1 MKILVPVGISL
12 LLFLAAC
19 SGLSTF
25 SSEKQ
30 ETEYV
35 SHGLTEMTN
44 GHYESA
50 ERLFNQALQIN
61 EKNPYALLN
70 LGLLCHARQRYVEA
84 RQYYQAVIDLN
95 ANEAADPRFVKG
107 YKGKK
112 LIEIARTNIDK
123 VPQIAFAT
131 VEDVNQRDTD
141 SDGVPDN
148 LDRCPN
154 TPAEAAV
161 SINGCWSLV
170 GIFSSGEAVIGSH
183 AYDQLD
189 AVIRILSKDPSLRIE
204 IQGHTDDT
212 GPADLNKQLSK
223 KRAQSVMLY
232 LIRKGISS
240 KRLRWVGY
248 GHTRPIAS
256 NNTEE
261 GRNHNR
267 RIELMPI
274 R

>member
-1 MKILVPVGISL
+1 MKILFSVGISL
-12 LLFLAAC
+12 LLFLTSC
-19 SGLSTF
+19 SGLSTL

-30 ETEYV
+30 EAEYV
-35 SHGLTEMTN
+35 SHGLAAMSKRQYDT
-44 GHYESA
+44 A
-50 ERLFNQALQIN
+50 ERLFNEALLVNDQ
-61 EKNPYALLN
+61 NPYALLN
-70 LGLLCHARQRYVEA
+70 LGLLCQARQRYVEA

-95 ANEAADPRFVKG
+95 SDQVADPRFVKG

-131 VEDVNQRDTD
+131 VEDVNRRDTD
-141 SDGVPDN
+141 KDGVPDN

-154 TPAEAAV
+154 TPAEASV
-161 SINGCWSLV
+161 SINGCWALV
-170 GIFSSGEAVIGSH
+170 GIFSSGEAVIGPH
-183 AYDQLD
+183 AYDQLN
-189 AVIRILSKDPSLRIE
+189 AVVRILSQDPSLRIE

-212 GPADLNKQLSK
+212 GPAELNKELSK

-256 NNTEE
+256 NNTAE
-261 GRNHNR
+261 GREHNR
-267 RIELMPI
+267 RIELIPI
-274 R
+274 H